1 MPLEVVDARAETGV
15 PEVLRKHR
23 DWSRPELARDIATV
37 RRVVE
42 DVRER
47 GDDAL
52 CHYSKL
58 VYGAEVTPATLP
70 VPIAERD
77 KAAGRVERRV
87 REALETAAAHI
98 RTFHEAQ
105 RPDDWSLD
113 RDGAKVG
120 QVFRPIR
127 RVGVHAPAG
136 GFPLPSSLLMTVVPA
151 QVAGVGEIALCCPAD
166 TSGAPPDVM
175 LAAAQVCEVD
185 EIYRIGGAHAIAAL
199 AYGTETIG
207 ACDKVAGPG
216 GLYTT
221 LAKREVFG
229 TVGIDGL
236 FGPSES
242 VVVTDERA
250 RPTYAAAELLTQAE
264 HDPEAAAVLVT
275 TSEEFLGA
283 CLKEVEAQLQRL
295 PNVAD
300 IRESLANHGLAV
312 LVRDFDQA
320 AEIVNELAPEHVCLQ
335 VADPP
340 ALLAKLRAA
349 GAVMLGDDT
358 PATVSD
364 YCAGPSHVLPTA
376 RTARFQSG
384 LGVRD
389 FLVAMNTV
397 EYSRQALFRDA
408 PVADALAAAEG
419 LQAHRE
425 GLHARLEER

>member
-15 PEVLRKHR
+15 PEVFRKHR

-37 RRVVE
+37 RHVVD
-42 DVRER
+42 DVREK
-47 GDDAL
+47 GDEAL

-58 VYGAEVTPATLP
+58 VYGAELTPATIP
-70 VPIAERD
+70 VPVAERD
-77 KAAGRVERRV
+77 KAAGRIDRKV
-87 REALETAAAHI
+87 REALEAAAENI
-98 RTFHEAQ
+98 RVFHEAQ
-105 RPDDWSLD
+105 KPIDWSLD

-136 GFPLPSSLLMTVVPA
+136 GFPLPSSLLMTVLPA
-151 QVAGVGEIALCCPAD
+151 QVAGVRELAICCPAD
-166 TSGAPPDVM
+166 TTGAPPDVM
-175 LAAAQVCEVD
+175 LAAAQVCEVE
-185 EIYRIGGAHAIAAL
+185 EIYRLGGAHAIAAL
-199 AYGTETIG
+199 AFGTETVPP
-207 ACDKVAGPG
+207 CDKVAGPG

-229 TVGIDGL
+229 SVGIDGL

-242 VVVTDERA
+242 VVVADERA
-250 RPTYAAAELLTQAE
+250 KPAYAAAELLTQAE

-275 TSEEFLGA
+275 TSEELLSA
-283 CLKEVEAQLQRL
+283 CLKEVEKQLQRL
-295 PNVAD
+295 PNVGD
-300 IRESLANHGLAV
+300 IREALANHGLAI
-312 LVRDFDQA
+312 LVRDFEQA
-320 AEIVNELAPEHVCLQ
+320 AAVVNELAPEHVCLQ

-340 ALLAKLRAA
+340 ALLSMLSAA
-349 GAVMLGDDT
+349 GAVMMGDDT

-397 EYSRQALFRDA
+397 EYTRQALFREA
-408 PVADALAAAEG
+408 PVADSLASAEG

>member
-1 MPLEVVDARAETGV
+1 MPLEVVDARAESGV
-15 PEVLRKHR
+15 PEVFRRHR

-37 RRVVE
+37 RRVV
-42 DVRER
+42 DDIRER
-47 GDDAL
+47 GDEAL
-52 CHYSKL
+52 IHYSRV
-58 VYGAEVTPATLP
+58 VYGAELSPATLP
-70 VPIAERD
+70 VSVADRD
-77 KAAGRVERRV
+77 KAAGRVERKV
-87 REALETAAAHI
+87 REALEAAATNI
-98 RTFHEAQ
+98 RAFHEAQ
-105 RPDDWSLD
+105 RPQDWSLD
-113 RDGAKVG
+113 REGATVG

-127 RVGVHAPAG
+127 RVGIHAPAG

-151 QVAGVGEIALCCPAD
+151 LVAGVDEIALCCPAD
-166 TSGAPPDVM
+166 TTGAPPDVM
-175 LAAAQVCEVD
+175 LAAAEVCEVE

-199 AYGTETIG
+199 AFGTDTIRP
-207 ACDKVAGPG
+207 CDKVAGPG

-229 TVGIDGL
+229 SVGIDGL

-242 VVVTDERA
+242 VVVADDRA
-250 RPTYAAAELLTQAE
+250 RPAYAAAELLTQAE

-275 TSEEFLGA
+275 TSEEVLSA
-283 CLKEVEAQLQRL
+283 CLKEVEAQLQSL

-300 IRESLANHGLAV
+300 IREALANHGLAV

-320 AEIVNELAPEHVCLQ
+320 AQIVNELAPEHVCLQ
-335 VADPP
+335 VEDPP
-340 ALLAKLRAA
+340 ALLSKLRAA
-349 GAVMLGDDT
+349 GAVMMGDDT

-376 RTARFQSG
+376 RTARYQSG

-397 EYSRQALFRDA
+397 EYSRQALFREA
-408 PVADALAAAEG
+408 PIADALASAEG

>member
-1 MPLEVVDARAETGV
+1 MPLEVVDARGESGV
-15 PEVLRKHR
+15 PDVFRRHR
-23 DWSRPELARDIATV
+23 DWTRPELARDIATV

-42 DVRER
+42 DVRDK
-47 GDDAL
+47 GDEAL
-52 CHYSKL
+52 IHYSKL
-58 VYGAEVTPATLP
+58 VYGAELTPESIAVP
-70 VPIAERD
+70 VEERD
-77 KAAGRVERRV
+77 KAAARIDGRV
-87 REALETAAAHI
+87 REALEAAAANV
-98 RTFHEAQ
+98 RAFHEAQ
-105 RPDDWSLD
+105 LPEDWSID

-120 QVFRPIR
+120 QVFRPVR
-127 RVGVHAPAG
+127 RVGAHAPAG
-136 GFPLPSSLLMTVVPA
+136 GFPLPSSLLMTIVPA
-151 QVAGVGEIALCCPAD
+151 QVAGVDELALCCPAD

-175 LAAAQVCEVD
+175 LAAAVVCGIE

-199 AYGTETIG
+199 AFGTETIR

-229 TVGIDGL
+229 SVGIDGL

-242 VVVTDERA
+242 VVVADERA
-250 RPTYAAAELLTQAE
+250 RPAYAAAELLTQAE

-275 TSEEFLGA
+275 TSEEFLSA
-283 CLKEVEAQLQRL
+283 CLQEVERQLQKL
-295 PNVAD
+295 PNVGD
-300 IRESLANHGLAV
+300 IREALANHGLAV
-312 LVRDFDQA
+312 LVRDFEQA

-335 VADPP
+335 VAEPP
-340 ALLAKLRAA
+340 KLLENLRAA
-349 GAVMLGDDT
+349 GAVMMGDDT

-389 FLVAMNTV
+389 FLVSLNTV
-397 EYSRQALFRDA
+397 EYSRQALFREA